1 MDTILKVT
9 GTLADATRY
18 SIYEYIL
25 KEHDKVT
32 VQDVANEF
40 GIHPN
45 VARLHL
51 TKLEDVQLI
60 CSHLNKTGKGGRPG
74 KVYRP
79 AEEAVQLSFPHRDYQ
94 LLANI
99 LVETVQMFGE
109 DGLKM
114 AEVAAVK
121 AGRRAVESRAKNYV
135 SSLTEDEKLSMLQSL
150 ATRIG
155 YVLEAE
161 PKEDGWHVQFII
173 YNCPFKGMLHDE
185 AEITCK
191 IHTAF
196 LKGTLEALFDDVEL
210 HQKTTMLEGCQDCTY
225 HAIVTN

>member
-1 MDTILKVT
+1 MNTILKVT

-18 SIYEYIL
+18 SIYEYLL
-25 KEHDKVT
+25 KEQNEVT

-60 CSHLNKTGKGGRPG
+60 CSHFNKTGKGGRPG

-79 AEEAVQLSFPHRDYQ
+79 AEKAIQLSFPHRDYQ
-94 LLANI
+94 LLTGI
-99 LVETVQMFGE
+99 LAEAVHMFGE
-109 DGLKM
+109 DGLKI
-114 AEVAAVK
+114 ATAAAIK
-121 AGRRAVESRAKNYV
+121 AGRYAVESRVGKSS
-135 SSLTEDEKLSMLQSL
+135 SSLTENQKFSLLQSL
-150 ATRIG
+150 AARIG
-155 YVLEAE
+155 YVPEAE
-161 PKEDGWHVQFII
+161 HREDGLYVQFII
-173 YNCPFKGMLHDE
+173 YNCPFKEMLHAE
-185 AEITCK
+185 ADITCK

-196 LKGTLEALFDDVEL
+196 LKGTLEALFNDVQL
-210 HQKTTMLEGCQDCTY
+210 RQKTTMLEGCHNCTY